1 MRKRG
6 IALLMVLLLA
16 LPFIG
21 CSAGKTDST
30 ATTAGDVS
38 QATTQATTAAETE
51 KQDLG
56 PLRIMWWGSQTR
68 HDRTLAVLDLYTE
81 QTGVAFEPEF
91 YGFDD
96 YITKLNTLIAAADGP
111 DLMQM
116 GGNFPTYQE
125 HIEYLNPYIDSGAID
140 TKNTEPSM
148 IGITTL
154 EGNIIGLS
162 SGVNAPAM
170 AYDPALF
177 EKAGA
182 AMPTFKWTWEE
193 YEKAAGTIHEKL
205 GILGTSQTQNN
216 EFEILTTVVTQ
227 YNTGESLFKEPY
239 RLELN
244 YNDDKYVVDF
254 LEMVN
259 RMTKAGSYPTP
270 ARMAE
275 IKDIEGDPLVKGES
289 AMTWLYSN
297 QFVALS
303 NAANRPLKLVCAPR
317 RTADGPLSLS
327 ITSSQ
332 MFCMYNKSQHK
343 DAAAKFISFFINDE
357 HANLILKG
365 ERGIPIMSNVRDI
378 LKTGLSDA
386 EKEIYSYIDALA
398 KEASTDI
405 VLNSPVQTEIR
416 DTYIRVAEEFKFG
429 KSTAAQAAAKFK
441 EEAGAVIDRYNK
453 SK

>member
-1 MRKRG
+1 MKNRVFLLSMV
-6 IALLMVLLLA
+6 ALLVFS
-16 LPFIG
+16 FIG
-21 CSAGKTDST
+21 CAGNSGNQT
-30 ATTAGDVS
+30 TTAADTTK
-38 QATTQATTAAETE
+38 ATTQATTAVETV
-51 KQDLG
+51 KQDVG

-81 QTGVAFEPEF
+81 NTGVQFEPEF

-125 HIEYLNPYIDSGAID
+125 HIEYLNSYIDSGVID
-140 TKNTEPSM
+140 TKNTDASM

-154 EGNIIGLS
+154 EGNTIGLS
-162 SGVNAPAM
+162 SGTNAPAM

-177 EKAGA
+177 EKAGVA
-182 AMPTFKWTWEE
+182 LPTFKWTWDDF
-193 YEKAAGTIHEKL
+193 EKAADAIHKKL
-205 GILGTSQTQNN
+205 GILGVSQTQNN
-216 EFEILTTVVTQ
+216 EFEILTTAVTQ
-227 YNTGESLFKEPY
+227 YNTGESLFLEPY
-239 RLELN
+239 RLALN

-254 LEMVN
+254 MEMVK
-259 RMTKAGSYPTP
+259 RMTKSGSYPTP

-303 NAANRPLKLVCAPR
+303 NAAKRPLKLICTPR
-317 RTADGPLSLS
+317 RTVDGPLSLN

-332 MFCMYNKSQHK
+332 MFCMYNKSKHK
-343 DAAAKFISFFINDE
+343 EAAAKFLSFFANDE

-365 ERGIPIMSNVRDI
+365 ERGIPIMRNVRAI
-378 LKTGLSDA
+378 LATGLSDA
-386 EKEIYSYIDALA
+386 EKEIYSYIDNLA
-398 KEASTDI
+398 KEASTNI

-416 DTYIRVAEEFKFG
+416 DSYIRVVEEFKFD
-429 KSTAAQAAAKFK
+429 KSTSAQAAAKFK
-441 EEAGAVIDRYNK
+441 VEANAVIDRYNK
-453 SK
+453 TK